1 MGVLCLSLMLGHKV
15 GQESGWRLASAVIL
29 VETGLWVGSES
40 SMAANT
46 RLRSL
51 EDLYDM
57 PLAGG
62 QQVLLCPTFTGL
74 RKTTFC

>member
-1 MGVLCLSLMLGHKV
+1 M
-15 GQESGWRLASAVIL
+15 
-29 VETGLWVGSES
+29 VGSES

-62 QQVLLCPTFTGL
+62 QQVLLCRTFTGL